1 MGTPSVA
8 PRSFRRVDHV
18 EKAAL
23 WNPAGT
29 GGVATTVGA
38 VAMAVVVAIIVMA
51 MVSISG
57 GLAHPIVSSP
67 QVAAAAAAPPVQS

>member
-1 MGTPSVA
+1 M
-8 PRSFRRVDHV
+8 
-18 EKAAL
+18 
-23 WNPAGT
+23 
-29 GGVATTVGA
+29 ATTVGA

>member
-1 MGTPSVA
+1 MEPG
-8 PRSFRRVDHV
+8 RY
-18 EKAAL
+18 
-23 WNPAGT
+23 
-29 GGVATTVGA
+29 GGAATTVGA
-38 VAMAVVVAIIVMA
+38 VAMAVVVAIMVMA